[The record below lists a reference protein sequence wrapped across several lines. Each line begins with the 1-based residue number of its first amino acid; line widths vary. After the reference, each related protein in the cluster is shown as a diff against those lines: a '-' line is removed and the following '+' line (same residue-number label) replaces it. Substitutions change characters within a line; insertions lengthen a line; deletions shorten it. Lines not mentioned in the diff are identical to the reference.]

1 MRLTGKLCMEL
12 ALLGTMNFNAISL
25 NLQPKIQQLVKLLSR
40 LQGEMMTKFILL
52 GLKKLIYYH
61 HEFSYVS
68 IYLDWNPMAFLQQL
82 NQKILKI
89 EDILR

>member
-1 MRLTGKLCMEL
+1 MQLTGNLCMGL

-25 NLQPKIQQLVKLLSR
+25 NLQLKIQQLAKLLSQ

-52 GLKKLIYYH
+52 
-61 HEFSYVS
+61 
-68 IYLDWNPMAFLQQL
+68 DWKPMAFLQQL